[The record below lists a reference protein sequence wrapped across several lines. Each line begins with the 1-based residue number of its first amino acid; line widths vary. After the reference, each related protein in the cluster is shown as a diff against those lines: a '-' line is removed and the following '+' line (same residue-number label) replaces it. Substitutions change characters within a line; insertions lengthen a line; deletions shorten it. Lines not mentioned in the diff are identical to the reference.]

1 MKRFITQDASGVDD
15 ADISDT
21 SDVTTI
27 SDLKRRMFPEQPLTS
42 EEIQCLLERDYLRQE
57 EDMEDKISMI
67 GTGGSLT

>member
-57 EDMEDKISMI
+57 EETEDKISMI